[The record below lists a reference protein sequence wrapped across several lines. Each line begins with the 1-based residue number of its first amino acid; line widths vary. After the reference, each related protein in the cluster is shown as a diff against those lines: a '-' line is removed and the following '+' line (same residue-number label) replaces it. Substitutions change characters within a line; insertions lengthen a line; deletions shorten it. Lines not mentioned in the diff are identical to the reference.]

1 MSQKLPLASGTNS
14 LSQMSSALDQFR
26 SNLSV
31 SHEVNRVARKSERV
45 DLAEVLPKESR
56 VAFNLHHIEL

>member
-31 SHEVNRVARKSERV
+31 SREVNCVARKSKRV
-45 DLAEVLPKESR
+45 DLAEVLPKESC
-56 VAFNLHHIEL
+56 VAFDLHHIEL